1 MSDKWLVEDEAG
13 LESVI
18 GQPIEFVRSK
28 VLTQL
33 NEAMKEFIRR
43 SPLLFVST
51 IDGNGA
57 PDVSPKGDPEGFV
70 EIDASGN
77 LLIPERPGNRLA
89 FGFRNILRNPQIG
102 LIFIVPN
109 QRETLRVKGTAK
121 LRRDPDVLARLQV
134 NGKAALLYAHVNVRE
149 CFFHCGKALIR
160 SHLWEPGQWSTETR
174 PIAARQ
180 LMSSEPLGEEQIR
193 QTEIALERSY
203 KNDLY

>member
-18 GQPIEFVRSK
+18 GQPIEFVRGK

-51 IDGNGA
+51 IDANGA

-89 FGFRNILRNPQIG
+89 ALDCRWKCWKTALYPRLYRPPFTPSARRMALRWQRPRRPFRSP
-102 LIFIVPN
+102 
-109 QRETLRVKGTAK
+109 T
-121 LRRDPDVLARLQV
+121 
-134 NGKAALLYAHVNVRE
+134 
-149 CFFHCGKALIR
+149 R
-160 SHLWEPGQWSTETR
+160 S
-174 PIAARQ
+174 
-180 LMSSEPLGEEQIR
+180 
-193 QTEIALERSY
+193 
-203 KNDLY
+203 